1 MMHIP
6 TGFNPTIEIQ
16 KKMKE
21 SYEIF
26 ESNAFEGF
34 SLPKAY
40 KLHEAMYNHKSCN
53 TYCLGCA
60 ISESILLISNYLKK
74 YPFLNKICIHT
85 TEYLLILNLLA
96 DRMETILFMVNIDE
110 EYRRKEFAV
119 FQELKEWSYFLKPYT
134 TCITPQKTCFVFEN
148 DISKVNTTMFS
159 YVLDKNFV
167 KDYLTTKGKC
177 GEWVKDQCVVLILP
191 DICLLTRQ
199 ICEALDSFL
208 ALLLS
213 ESQYLEKVK

>member
-6 TGFNPTIEIQ
+6 TGFNPTMEIQ

-26 ESNAFEGF
+26 QSNAFEGF

-60 ISESILLISNYLKK
+60 ISESILLISNYVKK
-74 YPFLNKICIHT
+74 HALLNEIEIHT
-85 TEYLLILNLLA
+85 TEYLFILNLLA

-110 EYRRKEFAV
+110 EYRKNEFAV

-148 DISKVNTTMFS
+148 NISKVNTTMFS
-159 YVLDKNFV
+159 HVLDKHFV
-167 KDYLTTKGKC
+167 KDYFKTKGKC
-177 GEWVKDQCVVLILP
+177 GEWVKDQYVVLILP
-191 DICLLTRQ
+191 DVSVLTRQ
-199 ICEALDSFL
+199 ICQALDSFL

-213 ESQYLEKVK
+213 QKAYLNQVH